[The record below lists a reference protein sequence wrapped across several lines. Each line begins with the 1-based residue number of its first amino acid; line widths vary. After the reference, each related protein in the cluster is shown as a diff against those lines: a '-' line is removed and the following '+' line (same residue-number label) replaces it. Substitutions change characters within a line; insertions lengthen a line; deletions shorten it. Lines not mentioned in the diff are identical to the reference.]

1 MKLVFL
7 SHISDCS
14 GGAQRCLLDLLKGIK
29 QEHPDWRIY
38 MVFPNQGDLIDACSP
53 YMDGYTLLRMKWW
66 LVDDACMTLGK
77 RLVAIRKLLKYS
89 IKLTAYLRKI
99 KPDYGMTNTIML
111 PHLAFA
117 CKILGIKHCWFIHEI
132 PDLTWSNFTPV
143 INYKLLFKLIDKL
156 STKIV
161 VTSQCTKLHYQ
172 KVMTKDKVSL
182 ITQAVDLP
190 LVSDVSLSYG
200 THARYSI
207 LLVGVFDANKG
218 QLELLQA
225 VKQIVS
231 EGRDIL
237 CRLVGPD
244 AGFMSVCQRYVI
256 NNGLESNVEIVPYTK
271 QIAMYYNWADVL
283 LVCSGFET
291 FCRVAVEAQQYRL
304 PVILSNVGA
313 NSERIEDG
321 VNGLLYQ
328 KGNMADLI
336 EKIERL
342 RDSAMRKAFSEQI
355 NPDTVRK
362 HYSVEHFASSFCALL
377 NRFY

>member
-29 QEHPDWRIY
+29 QAHPDWRIY
-38 MVFPNQGDLIDACSP
+38 MIFPNQEGDLIDTCSP
-53 YMDGYTLLRMKWW
+53 YMDGYTSLWMEWW
-66 LVDDACMTLGK
+66 LVDDTCMTLGK
-77 RLVAIRKLLKYS
+77 RLMAISRMLKYS
-89 IKLTAYLRKI
+89 MKLTSYLREI
-99 KPDYGMTNTIML
+99 KPDYGITNTLVL

-117 CKILGIKHCWFIHEI
+117 CKMLGIKHCWFIHEI
-132 PDLTWSNFTPV
+132 PDLTWSNFTP
-143 INYKLLFKLIDKL
+143 IIKYRLLFKLIDKL

-161 VTSQCTKLHYQ
+161 VTSQCAKLYYQ
-172 KVMTKDKVSL
+172 KVMTKEKVSV

-190 LVSDVSLSYG
+190 LIPTVSLNHG
-200 THARYSI
+200 ERYSI
-207 LLVGVFDANKG
+207 LMVGAFDSNKG
-218 QLELLQA
+218 QLELLGA
-225 VKQIVS
+225 VKRIVS

-244 AGFMSVCQRYVI
+244 AGFMPACQRYVME
-256 NNGLESNVEIVPYTK
+256 NALEGNVEIAPYAK
-271 QIAMYYNWADVL
+271 QVGLYYDRADVL

-304 PVILSNVGA
+304 PVILSDVGA

-342 RDSAMRKAFSEQI
+342 RDSAVRKRFSEQI
-355 NPDTVRK
+355 HPDTVRK
-362 HYSVEHFASSFCALL
+362 RYGVEHFASSFCALL
-377 NRFY
+377 NR